1 GTVKKP
7 RRMQLQRLYLKKAKM
22 FVETSSPD
30 EVDAI
35 PGLQQRLHL
44 ARAASLYHSKMTPAG
59 TRHHFQN
66 GAGFAMLP
74 RAQNDSFVAPFH
86 RCSLPS
92 RSVRFQGE
100 AGRNLRRQ
108 PVVKWSLK
116 NRSNQ

>member
-1 GTVKKP
+1 
-7 RRMQLQRLYLKKAKM
+7 LKKAKM

-30 EVDAI
+30 DVDAI

-44 ARAASLYHSKMTPAG
+44 ARATSLHHSEMTPTG

-66 GAGFAMLP
+66 GASFAMLP

-86 RCSLPS
+86 RCSLSS

-100 AGRNLRRQ
+100 AERNLRRQ
-108 PVVKWSLK
+108 LVVKRSVK
-116 NRSNQ
+116 NRSSQ